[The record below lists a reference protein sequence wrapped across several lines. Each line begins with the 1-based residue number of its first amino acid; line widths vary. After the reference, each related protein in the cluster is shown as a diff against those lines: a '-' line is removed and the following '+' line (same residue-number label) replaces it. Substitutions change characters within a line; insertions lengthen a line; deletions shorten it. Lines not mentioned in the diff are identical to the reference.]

1 MNKNQ
6 LTKMLKVNKIAEEEL
21 GMNDFE
27 IQEEDCLETLI
38 LKNSGIREEVKMS
51 WGIAP
56 YRESTLYIDLWYFE
70 NNEDGRNWLKKYIK
84 FLDRISKLDFNIAIQ
99 FLDMYDNLY
108 SLSEAKTELNLI
120 LEDFES

>member
-21 GMNDFE
+21 GVNDFE

-51 WGIAP
+51 WGIDP
-56 YRESTLYIDLWYFE
+56 YRESTLYINLWYFE

-120 LEDFES
+120 LDDLKS